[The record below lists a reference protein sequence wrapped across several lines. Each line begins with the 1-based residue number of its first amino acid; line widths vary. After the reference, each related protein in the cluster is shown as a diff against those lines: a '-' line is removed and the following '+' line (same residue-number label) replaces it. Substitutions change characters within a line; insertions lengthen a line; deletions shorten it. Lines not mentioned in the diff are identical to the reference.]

1 MKQEIIL
8 LSCYLEI
15 PHNVTKESYYLL
27 GELMMGLEKAKLKK
41 SLNHSKIG
49 RPLTMQLLNAL
60 TQQVR
65 ILVPIFVCFMYFHFP
80 VNNNS
85 SKHTGWIKGAAVL
98 IEKKL
103 ERPLLWL
110 PCRHHIAEL
119 LVGAAWT
126 KIFGDIDKSP
136 YIQKFKDFKQIWDTL
151 DKTKYLLLLI
161 FHYFKLINQFHFS
174 GTNF

>member
-1 MKQEIIL
+1 MANETGDHLAVVLSGDTPQCHQGKL
-8 LSCYLEI
+8 LSARRI
-15 PHNVTKESYYLL
+15 DDGTGESQAEEVIESLKDW
-27 GELMMGLEKAKLKK
+27 KA
-41 SLNHSKIG
+41 IDYVVA
-49 RPLTMQLLNAL
+49 Q
-60 TQQVR
+60 
-65 ILVPIFVCFMYFHFP
+65 CFDTTSSNTGTYFCLFYVFP

-136 YIQKFKDFKQIWDTL
+136 YIQKFKDFKEIWDTL